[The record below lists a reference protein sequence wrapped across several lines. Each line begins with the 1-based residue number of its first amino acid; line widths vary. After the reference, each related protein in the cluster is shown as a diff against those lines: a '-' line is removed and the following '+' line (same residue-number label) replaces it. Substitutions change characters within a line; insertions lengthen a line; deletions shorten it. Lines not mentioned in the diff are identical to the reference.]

1 MGSCL
6 LLFFQ
11 ILFFMLHALFPLLL
25 GFQSQTIDLLV
36 PESKLGNFGGKKK
49 GTDCWLS
56 GALNSDFPDLSTV
69 YYVSAVYFSESC
81 NSCFIH
87 CFQIY
92 SSI

>member
-25 GFQSQTIDLLV
+25 GFQSQTIDLFV
-36 PESKLGNFGGKKK
+36 PESKLGNFGEKKKK
-49 GTDCWLS
+49 GTDCWFS
-56 GALNSDFPDLSTV
+56 GTLNSDFPDLST
-69 YYVSAVYFSESC
+69 AVYFSESC